1 MILVENGDH
10 KMTWEVARGYPPRM
24 KLQGPGPFVDKKDS
38 LATNAQRSVGWISDG
53 QGKESVTDGEWILI
67 DVSIPN

>member
-10 KMTWEVARGYPPRM
+10 KMTWEVAPGYPPRM

-38 LATNAQRSVGWISDG
+38 LATHAQRSVSDFGWS
-53 QGKESVTDGEWILI
+53 GERVGNQWRM
-67 DVSIPN
+67 DFD

>member
-1 MILVENGDH
+1 
-10 KMTWEVARGYPPRM
+10 M